1 MNALT
6 ETCGAQ
12 RPGFEGR
19 PHIGINSIPC
29 VLGTDHEGDH
39 RNAWG
44 QAWERVAVP
53 DTATVPDAVC
63 VACGTPTGAPIEI
76 GYVERVSGPG
86 YVQHVCPDCLY
97 RSPVRPTPR
106 DRYLAP

>member
-19 PHIGINSIPC
+19 PHIGINSLPC
-29 VLGTDHEGDH
+29 FLGTDHEGCH

-44 QAWERVAVP
+44 QSWERVPVP
-53 DTATVPDAVC
+53 DVNVPDVVC
-63 VACGTPTGAPIEI
+63 VACGNPTGAPIEI

-97 RSPVRPTPR
+97 ERPALPTPSEQLR
-106 DRYLAP
+106 AM